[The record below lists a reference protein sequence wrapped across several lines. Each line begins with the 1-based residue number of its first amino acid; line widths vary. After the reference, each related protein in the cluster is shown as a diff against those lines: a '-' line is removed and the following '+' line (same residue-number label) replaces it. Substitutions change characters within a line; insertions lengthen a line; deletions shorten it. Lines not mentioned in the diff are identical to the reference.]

1 MHTRTAVGSAG
12 GDQADNAAAAS
23 EADLYTVVC
32 ASPTVDLEAIV
43 PATYPVHVVASSPK
57 AAMAQVESLGHLPR
71 AAFCRGTK
79 GRPVPATR
87 MERLLGWRRA
97 DVCVNCG
104 YLLDGLIVKDGTVSC
119 PECGS
124 RIRLWARRAVSI
136 FGKQ

>member
-1 MHTRTAVGSAG
+1 MDTRTTVGGAG
-12 GDQADNAAAAS
+12 GDRADNARAAS

-43 PATYPVHVVASSPK
+43 PATYPVHVVASSPR
-57 AAMAQVESLGHLPR
+57 AAMAQAESLGHLPR
-71 AAFCRGTK
+71 AAFCRGAK
-79 GRPVPATR
+79 GRAVPATR
-87 MERLLGWRRA
+87 IERLLGWRRA

-104 YLLDGLIVKDGTVSC
+104 YLLDGLIVKDGMVSC